1 MLKSKYLDGKRNRR
15 VDHLIHTLV
24 VGMLPS
30 YENKHDRQVLG
41 LEGDNLGTKRRKEIL
56 ARMPEINAESIQDL
70 GDDKFSV
77 QSSTDSSRTYSVEL
91 GLQSCD
97 CPDWPRIRLCKHLAA
112 AAHYFGNGDL
122 QIEPAPKT
130 AQPIREGSLGAQ
142 SDAGSAASIVEN
154 VIAVSRAFLNDGA
167 PSSPATVR
175 SLQMVESHLTAV
187 VHISRSQEDPLPD
200 KENLPPNQD
209 TWAETAERM
218 GAKRKRRS
226 PPTGSS
232 PEPPPSAREL
242 IGPLNRKKLRV
253 KLTDPYSGGVSSGK
267 RAAPDAQTAA
277 QNAEARAHAA
287 AAPSLSLSQPLKRG
301 RKRAVV
307 STSQPPPPPAP
318 LPSLPPPHAFP
329 PSSAPPALPYT
340 AAAAAYLSQTRPT
353 NMHAPASAPL
363 HPSIPPAW
371 YPIPF
376 PYPHG
381 PYPVYGPYG
390 YYLPPNHP
398 NYHPQ

>member
-1 MLKSKYLDGKRNRR
+1 VLKSKYLDGKRNRR

-41 LEGDNLGTKRRKEIL
+41 LEGDNLATKRHKEIL
-56 ARMPEINAESIQDL
+56 ARMPEINTESIQDL
-70 GDDKFSV
+70 GDEKFSV
-77 QSSTDSSRTYSVEL
+77 QSSTDSSHTYSVEL
-91 GLQSCD
+91 RLQSCD

-130 AQPIREGSLGAQ
+130 AQPIWEGSLGTQ

-232 PEPPPSAREL
+232 PEHIMTQQLDDVLVKARLQIHALARESPRGP
-242 IGPLNRKKLRV
+242 IKMCAHISRMGPLVMKLP
-253 KLTDPYSGGVSSGK
+253 KQS
-267 RAAPDAQTAA
+267 
-277 QNAEARAHAA
+277 
-287 AAPSLSLSQPLKRG
+287 
-301 RKRAVV
+301 
-307 STSQPPPPPAP
+307 
-318 LPSLPPPHAFP
+318 
-329 PSSAPPALPYT
+329 
-340 AAAAAYLSQTRPT
+340 
-353 NMHAPASAPL
+353 
-363 HPSIPPAW
+363 
-371 YPIPF
+371 
-376 PYPHG
+376 HG
-381 PYPVYGPYG
+381 PII
-390 YYLPPNHP
+390 LSKE
-398 NYHPQ
+398 